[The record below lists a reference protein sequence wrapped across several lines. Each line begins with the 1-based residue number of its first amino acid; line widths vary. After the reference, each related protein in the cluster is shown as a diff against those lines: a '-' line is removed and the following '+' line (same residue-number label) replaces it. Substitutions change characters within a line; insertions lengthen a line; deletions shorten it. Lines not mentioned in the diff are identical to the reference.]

1 MNPLIC
7 CLGGKD
13 GRQEDKGMTE
23 DEMVGWHHRLN
34 AYEFEQTPRYGEGQ
48 GSPNMLQSM
57 GSQGVGYDLVTEQ
70 HKPLHLKAFNK
81 KHYHHI

>member
-23 DEMVGWHHRLN
+23 NEMVGWPHRLN
-34 AYEFEQTPRYGEGQ
+34 AYKFEQTPGYGEGQ
-48 GSPNMLQSM
+48 
-57 GSQGVGYDLVTEQ
+57 
-70 HKPLHLKAFNK
+70 
-81 KHYHHI
+81 